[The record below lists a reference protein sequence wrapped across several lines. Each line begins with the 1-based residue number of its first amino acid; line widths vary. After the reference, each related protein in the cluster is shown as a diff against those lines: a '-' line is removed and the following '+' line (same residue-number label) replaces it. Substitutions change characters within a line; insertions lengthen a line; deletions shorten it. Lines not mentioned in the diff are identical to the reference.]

1 MPAPAVEPGAKASVD
16 FGKIQMISSTYLD
29 MSQLSVG
36 IVENNPFFRRILRSL
51 LSGFGVRTIHEA
63 ADAEDGWKMLE
74 EHRPDVLIVDWN
86 LGGEDGTALL
96 EQIRRCNDTD
106 LAATRFIFVSAH
118 SDRRHVLL
126 GAKLGANDFIVKPLS
141 ARVLYERIRRLIL
154 AQAAYVR
161 RNGRLE
167 IVERPAVRPGRP
179 EPVPTAAAA
188 AVPGD
193 VILIED
199 LVRSIVQI

>member
-1 MPAPAVEPGAKASVD
+1 
-16 FGKIQMISSTYLD
+16 MISSTYLD
-29 MSQLSVG
+29 MSQLSVA

-63 ADAEDGWKMLE
+63 AGTEDGWKLLE

-96 EQIRRCNDTD
+96 EKVRRCSDTE

-154 AQAAYVR
+154 SQSAYVR

-167 IVERPAVRPGRP
+167 IVERPPARSAHP
-179 EPVPTAAAA
+179 EPAPGAGAAAL
-188 AVPGD
+188 PSE
-193 VILIED
+193 VIVLDEMM
-199 LVRSIVQI
+199 RSIVQI